1 MIEQRKLRVIL
12 DTNILLV
19 SISKK
24 SEYHWIFEKL
34 VNEEY
39 DLFISNEILSEYEE
53 ILSTKTNEVIKNS
66 IIDLLL
72 IADNVYKTITY
83 FNWNL
88 ISGDMDDDKFVDC
101 AIAAKVDCIVTND
114 KHFDVLKN
122 IQFPQINVLNPEE
135 FYKLF

>member
-1 MIEQRKLRVIL
+1 MTERCKLRVIL

-24 SEYHWIFEKL
+24 SEYYWIFEKL

-39 DLFISNEILSEYEE
+39 DLFISNEILTEYEE
-53 ILSTKTNEVIKNS
+53 ILSMKTNLIIKNS
-66 IIDLLL
+66 VIDLLL

-88 ISGDMDDDKFVDC
+88 ISSDKDDNKFVDC
-101 AIAAKVDCIVTND
+101 AIASNADCIVTND
-114 KHFDVLKN
+114 KHFNILKS
-122 IQFPQINVLNPEE
+122 IQFPKITVLNPEE
-135 FYKLF
+135 FNKLF

>member
-34 VNEEY
+34 INEEY
-39 DLFISNEILSEYEE
+39 DLSISNEILSEYEE
-53 ILSTKTNEVIKNS
+53 ILSAKTNEVIKNS

-88 ISGDMDDDKFVDC
+88 ISGDQDDNKFVDC
-101 AIAAKVDCIVTND
+101 AVAANVDCIVTND

-122 IQFPQINVLNPEE
+122 IQFPQLNVLNPEE

>member
-1 MIEQRKLRVIL
+1 MTERRKLRVIL

-24 SEYHWIFEKL
+24 SEYYWIFEKL

-39 DLFISNEILSEYEE
+39 DLFISNEILTEYEE
-53 ILSTKTNEVIKNS
+53 ILSSKTNLIIKNS
-66 IIDLLL
+66 VIDLLL

-88 ISGDMDDDKFVDC
+88 ISSDKDDNKFVDC
-101 AIAAKVDCIVTND
+101 AIASNADCIVTND
-114 KHFDVLKN
+114 KHFNILKN
-122 IQFPQINVLNPEE
+122 VQFPTITVLNPEE
-135 FYKLF
+135 FNKLF

>member
-1 MIEQRKLRVIL
+1 MTERRKLLVIL

-24 SEYHWIFEKL
+24 SEYYWIFEKL

-39 DLFISNEILSEYEE
+39 DLFITNEILSEYEE
-53 ILSTKTNEVIKNS
+53 ILITKTNLMIKNS
-66 IIDLLL
+66 VIDLLL

-88 ISGDMDDDKFVDC
+88 ISSDKDDNKFVDC
-101 AIAAKVDCIVTND
+101 AIASNADCIVTND
-114 KHFDVLKN
+114 KHFEILKSV
-122 IQFPQINVLNPEE
+122 QFPKITVLTPEE
-135 FYKLF
+135 FNKLF